1 MPVSEIRL
9 TEGFSELSWDLTH
22 VSAFSLKTMPGTSHD
37 VLIRLLGAGSAEFDV
52 EITPDSKLSLF
63 YLNEGQEMTLNETYH
78 IQKNGRLD
86 LAYADFNE
94 ETLERNT
101 DILLSE
107 SGAEVDLKSAILV
120 KSRKELKYRFTH
132 QAPYTKGDMENFA
145 VTMGEGSMNL
155 YAIGRIEKSAPN
167 SETHQTSRVLNF
179 NSTNRACVY
188 PQLFID
194 NNEVKASHAESS
206 GQVDPDQLYYLQS
219 RGLSQSD
226 AVRLIIQGYLT
237 SILVNITDET
247 LKDKLMHS
255 IERKVE
261 EVCSM

>member
-9 TEGFSELSWDLTH
+9 TEGFSELAWNLSNE
-22 VSAFSLKTMPGTSHD
+22 SAFTLKTLAGTSHD
-37 VLIRLLGAGSAEFDV
+37 VLIRLQGSGSAEFDV
-52 EITPDSKLSLF
+52 EIRPNSQLNLF
-63 YLNEGQEMTLNETYH
+63 YLNEGQEMSLKETYSILRDGH
-78 IQKNGRLD
+78 LK

-101 DILLSE
+101 EILLRE

-120 KSRKELKYRFTH
+120 KSRKELNYRFTH

-155 YAIGRIEKSAPN
+155 YAIGKIEKSAPN

-237 SILVNITDET
+237 SILVNITDEN